1 MDNPAYDVDIEMDDV
16 DIAPEDDGDI
26 YNTPNTTRVDEEET
40 PLLPTSTL
48 RLKQQVLRNKLDALY
63 HHLGAKGS
71 LDFVNLDRF
80 KMKTNSKTGI
90 TDLLWYNGENWVSLT
105 NQRTGEFLAVSTL
118 KTKFGGLT
126 PMKKFLNLEQTP
138 PSIDRSIK
146 AANLLKSEIPTQT
159 DIETIPLFDLSSV
172 VEEIHIK
179 TREASQ
185 NTDLDMREFL
195 GIDKALQSINGE
207 LRNNTAKLSELDK
220 RIKRDTAKLKEIED
234 NPEGFSEEQKELYK
248 KRLQDLKEERQARLE
263 FLSQNRKDLQ
273 TQVARIKQTIGKIL
287 DSDTS
292 LGEKI
297 RTLFREQGI
306 TIFSVLTAVS
316 MIISTIVLAVTGG
329 GSGGAP
335 GSPPKDEGEFRK
347 WLKKQLNRLA
357 NALKR
362 LAGKAVAALPGIIG
376 SVVGAI
382 LSFLGKTVGFLAQH
396 TWALIAFAV
405 GLIGAWLIRRV
416 QS

>member
-1 MDNPAYDVDIEMDDV
+1 MDNPEYDVDIEMDDV

-26 YNTPNTTRVDEEET
+26 YNTPNTTRLDEEET
-40 PLLPTSTL
+40 SITPTSTL
-48 RLKQQVLRNKLDALY
+48 RLKQQVLRKKLDALCR
-63 HHLGAKGS
+63 HLGTKGS

-126 PMKKFLNLEQTP
+126 PMKNFLNLEQTP
-138 PSIDRSIK
+138 PSIDQSIK
-146 AANLLKSEIPTQT
+146 AAVLLKSEIPTQT
-159 DIETIPLFDLSSV
+159 DIETIPLFDLSFV
-172 VEEIHIK
+172 VEDIRRK

-195 GIDKALQSINGE
+195 GISKALQSINGE
-207 LRNNTAKLSELDK
+207 LRNNTAKFSELDK

-234 NPEGFSEEQKELYK
+234 NPERFSEEQKELYK
-248 KRLQDLKEERQARLE
+248 KRLQDLQEERQARLE

-273 TQVARIKQTIGKIL
+273 TQVARIKQTIEKNL
-287 DSDTS
+287 DSDNS
-292 LGEKI
+292 LSERI

-316 MIISTIVLAVTGG
+316 MLISMIVLAVTGG
-329 GSGGAP
+329 DGAP

-347 WLKKQLNRLA
+347 WLKNQLNRLA

-362 LAGKAVAALPGIIG
+362 LAGKTVAALPGIIG

>member
-1 MDNPAYDVDIEMDDV
+1 MDNPAYDVDIEMNDA
-16 DIAPEDDGDI
+16 DIAAEDDGDV
-26 YNTPNTTRVDEEET
+26 YNTPNTTRVDKEET

-63 HHLGAKGS
+63 HHLGTKGS
-71 LDFVNLDRF
+71 LNFVNLERL
-80 KMKTNSKTGI
+80 KMKTNSKKGI

-105 NQRTGEFLAVSTL
+105 NQQTGEFLAVSTL
-118 KTKFGGLT
+118 KTKFGGLS
-126 PMKKFLNLEQTP
+126 PMKKILNLEQTP
-138 PSIDRSIK
+138 PFIDRSIK
-146 AANLLKSEIPTQT
+146 AANLLKSEIPSQT
-159 DIETIPLFDLSSV
+159 DLENIPLFDLSSA
-172 VEEIHIK
+172 VEDIRIK

-185 NTDLDMREFL
+185 NTDLNMREFL
-195 GIDKALQSINGE
+195 GISKALQSINGE

-234 NPEGFSEEQKELYK
+234 NPDGFSEEQKELYK
-248 KRLQDLKEERQARLE
+248 KRLQDLQEEQQGRLE

-273 TQVARIKQTIGKIL
+273 TQVTRIKQAIEKIL

-306 TIFSVLTAVS
+306 TIFSVPTAVS

-335 GSPPKDEGEFRK
+335 GSLPKDEGEFRK

-362 LAGKAVAALPGIIG
+362 LAGKGVAALPGIIG
-376 SVVGAI
+376 SVAGAI
-382 LSFLGKTVGFLAQH
+382 LSFLGKTVSFLAQH
-396 TWALIAFAV
+396 TWALIVFAV
-405 GLIGAWLIRRV
+405 GVIGAWLIR
-416 QS
+416 S

>member
-16 DIAPEDDGDI
+16 DIAPEDDGDV

-40 PLLPTSTL
+40 SITPTSTL

-63 HHLGAKGS
+63 HHLDTKGS

-90 TDLLWYNGENWVSLT
+90 TDLLWCNGENWVSLT
-105 NQRTGEFLAVSTL
+105 NQRTGEYLAVSTL

-126 PMKKFLNLEQTP
+126 PMNIFLNLEQTP

-146 AANLLKSEIPTQT
+146 AANLLKSEIPMQT
-159 DIETIPLFDLSSV
+159 DIENLSLFDLSSV
-172 VEEIHIK
+172 VEDLRIK

-195 GIDKALQSINGE
+195 GISKALQSINGE
-207 LRNNTAKLSELDK
+207 LHNNTAKLSELDK
-220 RIKRDTAKLKEIED
+220 RIKRDTSKLKEIED
-234 NPEGFSEEQKELYK
+234 NREGFSDEQKELYK
-248 KRLQDLKEERQARLE
+248 KRLQDLKEERQARFK

-273 TQVARIKQTIGKIL
+273 TQVARIKQTIEKIL

-292 LGEKI
+292 LGKKI

-316 MIISTIVLAVTGG
+316 MLISTIVLAVTGG
-329 GSGGAP
+329 GGAP
-335 GSPPKDEGEFRK
+335 GSPPKDEGKFRK
-347 WLKKQLNRLA
+347 WLKKQVNRLA
-357 NALKR
+357 NALKC

-382 LSFLGKTVGFLAQH
+382 LSFLRKTVGFLAQH

>member
-1 MDNPAYDVDIEMDDV
+1 MYNPAYDVDIEMDDV

-26 YNTPNTTRVDEEET
+26 YNTPNTTRVDEEEET

-63 HHLGAKGS
+63 HHLCAKGS

-105 NQRTGEFLAVSTL
+105 NQRTGQFLAVSTL

-126 PMKKFLNLEQTP
+126 LMKNLLNLEQTP

-172 VEEIHIK
+172 VEDIRIK

-195 GIDKALQSINGE
+195 GISKALQSINGE

-248 KRLQDLKEERQARLE
+248 KRLQDLKEERQARLY

-273 TQVARIKQTIGKIL
+273 TQVARIKQTIEKIL

-335 GSPPKDEGEFRK
+335 GSSPKDEGEFRK
-347 WLKKQLNRLA
+347 WL
-357 NALKR
+357 
-362 LAGKAVAALPGIIG
+362 
-376 SVVGAI
+376 
-382 LSFLGKTVGFLAQH
+382 
-396 TWALIAFAV
+396 
-405 GLIGAWLIRRV
+405 
-416 QS
+416 

>member
-1 MDNPAYDVDIEMDDV
+1 
-16 DIAPEDDGDI
+16 
-26 YNTPNTTRVDEEET
+26 
-40 PLLPTSTL
+40 
-48 RLKQQVLRNKLDALY
+48 
-63 HHLGAKGS
+63 
-71 LDFVNLDRF
+71 
-80 KMKTNSKTGI
+80 MKTNSKTGI

-126 PMKKFLNLEQTP
+126 LMKKFLNLEQIP
-138 PSIDRSIK
+138 PSIDRSIR
-146 AANLLKSEIPTQT
+146 AANLLKSKIITQT
-159 DIETIPLFDLSSV
+159 DIETIPLFDLLSV

-185 NTDLDMREFL
+185 NADLDMREFL
-195 GIDKALQSINGE
+195 GIDEALQSINGE

-234 NPEGFSEEQKELYK
+234 KPEGFYEEQKELYK
-248 KRLQDLKEERQARLE
+248 KRLQDLKDKRQARLE

-287 DSDTS
+287 YSDTS
-292 LGEKI
+292 LGEEI

-306 TIFSVLTAVS
+306 TIFSVFIAVS
-316 MIISTIVLAVTGG
+316 MIISTIILAVTGG
-329 GSGGAP
+329 DSGTP

-347 WLKKQLNRLA
+347 WFKKQLNRLA
-357 NALKR
+357 NALKC
-362 LAGKAVAALPGIIG
+362 LADKAVAALPGIIG

-382 LSFLGKTVGFLAQH
+382 LSFLSKTVGFLAQH
-396 TWALIAFAV
+396 TWALIVFAI
-405 GLIGAWLIRRV
+405 GLIGAWLTRRV